1 MSSDYNISYSYN
13 VGQPGKTKTQ
23 RPAAE
28 PQAREPVVDD
38 GHLYAF
44 GACEEINLPS
54 NTVLLVSK
62 DKPCQSVV
70 TRDVAIALE
79 HCKTFRTLQGHAEFL
94 TAYMPELGGDVDGVL
109 QVLGTVRDAGLL
121 TAADDRLAVAR
132 SAAQASTSLAESRVF
147 VITCDRPAAVERLL
161 ESMLRGAE
169 IGRHESLYLIDDS
182 RDASNADANRELVS
196 NFNLSSPRNMQ
207 YVGATERAA
216 LISGLHEHVPGA
228 ASSIDFLL
236 DHKHWEGQKTFGL
249 SRTLCLLLSTGYR
262 AIMLDDDVLCSAI
275 DGPFLREGVR
285 FYDGMCEAEFYPSEE
300 AWKTRG
306 VKRDEDPL
314 RGHLHCLGLK
324 LGDALARLGLQDVTE
339 QDLEGSQ
346 QEILQRVTSNSTV
359 LVTQNGTFGDPGTQD
374 TAWCFGLTGDS
385 LNRLLQDPA
394 TLEPKIATRQYWMG
408 WSQPTFS
415 GQANMS
421 QVTGLDNTALLPPY
435 FPAFRGEDQLF
446 GAMVDYIYP
455 DSMVLNYPWAVP
467 HVPFEERHGH
477 VNVTP
482 EVAGIALI
490 ENYIVS
496 QRPDDRSMTS
506 ADRTAHLINLLRS
519 IAQKSDEE
527 LSSEFRCALAID
539 QANAVH
545 QLTDQLR
552 KAPKD
557 HAPWRELLDARRR
570 RYFKAIGRNGVPVR
584 FGGVAEN
591 TPEAALWA
599 ALRSNLRAFADAL
612 EAWPALREAAT
623 RITIF

>member
-13 VGQPGKTKTQ
+13 MGNTPGKKPQ
-23 RPAAE
+23 RVAAE
-28 PQAREPVVDD
+28 PEAQAPVVDN
-38 GHLYAF
+38 GHLYAL
-44 GACEEINLPS
+44 GPCEEVNLP
-54 NTVLLVSK
+54 NNAVLLVSK

-70 TRDVAIALE
+70 TKDVAIALA
-79 HCKTFRTLQGHAEFL
+79 HCKTFRTLRGHAEYL
-94 TAYMPELGGDVDGVL
+94 TGYMPELGGDVDGVL
-109 QVLGTVRDAGLL
+109 QVLATVRDAGLL
-121 TAADDRLAVAR
+121 AAAKDCVDRAMR
-132 SAAQASTSLAESRVF
+132 SADGAPKVAESRVF

-161 ESMLRGAE
+161 ESMLLGAE

-182 RDASNADANRELVS
+182 RDATHAAANQELVN
-196 NFNLSSPRNMQ
+196 NFNLSSPRNMH
-207 YVGATERAA
+207 YVGKAEREA
-216 LISGLHEHVPGA
+216 LISGLIEAVPHA
-228 ASSIDFLL
+228 ADSIRFLL
-236 DHKHWEGQKTFGL
+236 DHAHWEGQKTFGL
-249 SRTLCLLLSTGYR
+249 SRTLCLLLSAGYR
-262 AIMLDDDVLCSAI
+262 AIMLDDDVLCSAL
-275 DGPFLREGVR
+275 DSPFARDGVR
-285 FYDGMCEAEFYPSEE
+285 FFDGMCEAEFYPSAD

-306 VKRDEDPL
+306 IKRKEDPL
-314 RGHLHCLGLK
+314 NGHLRCLGLT
-324 LGDALARLGLQDVTE
+324 LGDALGKLGLDNVTE
-339 QDLEGSQ
+339 TALEGSQ
-346 QEILQRVTSNSTV
+346 QEILQRVSSNSKV

-385 LNRLLQDPA
+385 LERLLQDPA

-408 WSQPTFS
+408 WSVPTFS

-421 QVTGLDNTALLPPY
+421 QVTGLDNTTLLPPY

-482 EVAGIALI
+482 EIAGIALV
-490 ENYIVS
+490 ENYIVAH
-496 QRPDDRSMTS
+496 RPDDRSMN
-506 ADRTAHLINLLRS
+506 ADNRTAHLINLLRD
-519 IAQKSDEE
+519 IAQKSDDD
-527 LSSEFRCALAID
+527 LASEFRCAVAID

-552 KAPKD
+552 KAPQD

-599 ALRSNLRAFADAL
+599 ALRSNVRAFADAL

-623 RITIF
+623 RIKL